1 MIGFF
6 GMWSFALGRYSR
18 SGLGLTSLNRP
29 LSIVASERQAMSA
42 AKLTV
47 DQARAILG
55 LAPDASPHAVIGAF
69 RAAAKAAHPDLPGG
83 DAAQFRDILAAYR
96 LLQSLPRPPAAIGP
110 IEALPAEPHVEIGP
124 LTALFGG
131 EAEAV
136 LADGRSLRIRI
147 PSGARHGETIEAGPA
162 RVKLRIAAEPDV
174 QVRGSDLWVTAE
186 VSPGVLDKGG
196 RASVATPL
204 GDKVLW
210 ISHKLAERGLV
221 RLEGQGLPAR
231 AGHPQGSLFIRLVP
245 DTGAPESSAR
255 IQLRKFAAA
264 WAA

>member
-1 MIGFF
+1 
-6 GMWSFALGRYSR
+6 
-18 SGLGLTSLNRP
+18 
-29 LSIVASERQAMSA
+29 MSA
-42 AKLTV
+42 AKLTA

-55 LAPDASPHAVIGAF
+55 LAPDPSPHAVIGAF
-69 RAAAKAAHPDLPGG
+69 RAAAKKAHPDRAGG

-96 LLQSLPRPPAAIGP
+96 VLQSLPRLPAVIAQGDAP
-110 IEALPAEPHVEIGP
+110 AAEPHVEIDP

-136 LADGRSLRIRI
+136 LAQGRRVRARI
-147 PSGARHGETIEAGPA
+147 PSGARHGETIGVGRA
-162 RVKLRIAAEPDV
+162 RVKVRIAAEPEV

-186 VSPGVLDKGG
+186 VASGMLEQGG

-204 GDKVLW
+204 GEKVLW
-210 ISHKLAERGLV
+210 ISRKVAERGLV

-231 AGHPQGSLFIRLVP
+231 GSHPQGSLFIRLVP
-245 DTGAPESSAR
+245 DTGPPESAAR
-255 IQLRKFAAA
+255 VQLRKFAAA